1 MLRTNETDLPDV
13 HIFFKEDKSVV
24 NDLKKAWLVVYS
36 GLGVNLTLGVLYS
49 WSIIS
54 AALMD
59 NYGWSAT
66 QTQIPYM
73 LASAVF
79 ALTMVPGGK
88 LQDRLGPK
96 PVLLISSVLAGLGFI
111 LSGLNLT
118 VAGLALFF
126 GVVFG
131 LAMGFGYAS
140 PTPAA
145 VKWFHPEHRGLISG
159 IVVSGFGLAPV
170 YIAPLTSSL
179 IGVMG
184 LPATLITLG
193 IIFFLVVFSLSF
205 AISNPPPGFQRIELK
220 KRPAKVHQITAKDY
234 KVGEMVKTVQF
245 YLLWT
250 MFFFGTFAG
259 LLIIGQMSKIGL
271 EQASISNG
279 FLLVVVYAIFNFIGR
294 VTWGTVSDYLGRTV
308 TLLTMFLIQAIV
320 YFSFAAL
327 TNPVAL
333 LIGKSLVGFTFGGM
347 LAIFPVITA
356 DFYGMK
362 NLGVN
367 YGVMIT
373 AWGVG
378 GILGPLL
385 GGIARDIT
393 GGYEISYLVS
403 AVLSVAGAAI
413 SLLVRHPDRKSR

>member
-1 MLRTNETDLPDV
+1 VT
-13 HIFFKEDKSVV
+13 
-24 NDLKKAWLVVYS
+24 DLKKAWLVVYS

-54 AALMD
+54 AALID

-179 IGVMG
+179 IGVLG

-193 IIFFLVVFSLSF
+193 TIFFLVVFSLSF
-205 AISNPPPGFQRIELK
+205 VISNPPPGFQRIELK
-220 KRPAKVHQITAKDY
+220 KRPARVHQITAKDY
-234 KVGEMVKTVQF
+234 KVREMVKTVQF

-294 VTWGTVSDYLGRTV
+294 VTWGTVSDYLGRTI
-308 TLLTMFLIQAIV
+308 TLLTMFLIQAVV

-373 AWGVG
+373 AWGAG

-393 GGYEISYLVS
+393 GGYGISYLVS
-403 AVLSVAGAAI
+403 AILSIAGAAI
-413 SLLVRHPDRKSR
+413 SLLVRHPDRESRSLKQT

>member
-13 HIFFKEDKSVV
+13 HLFFKEDKSVV
-24 NDLKKAWLVVYS
+24 SDLKKAWLVVYS

-118 VAGLALFF
+118 VVGLALFF

-145 VKWFHPEHRGLISG
+145 VKWFHPEHRGLIS
-159 IVVSGFGLAPV
+159 A
-170 YIAPLTSSL
+170 
-179 IGVMG
+179 
-184 LPATLITLG
+184 
-193 IIFFLVVFSLSF
+193 
-205 AISNPPPGFQRIELK
+205 
-220 KRPAKVHQITAKDY
+220 
-234 KVGEMVKTVQF
+234 
-245 YLLWT
+245 
-250 MFFFGTFAG
+250 
-259 LLIIGQMSKIGL
+259 
-271 EQASISNG
+271 
-279 FLLVVVYAIFNFIGR
+279 
-294 VTWGTVSDYLGRTV
+294 
-308 TLLTMFLIQAIV
+308 
-320 YFSFAAL
+320 
-327 TNPVAL
+327 
-333 LIGKSLVGFTFGGM
+333 
-347 LAIFPVITA
+347 
-356 DFYGMK
+356 
-362 NLGVN
+362 
-367 YGVMIT
+367 
-373 AWGVG
+373 
-378 GILGPLL
+378 
-385 GGIARDIT
+385 
-393 GGYEISYLVS
+393 
-403 AVLSVAGAAI
+403 
-413 SLLVRHPDRKSR
+413 

>member
-1 MLRTNETDLPDV
+1 VT
-13 HIFFKEDKSVV
+13 
-24 NDLKKAWLVVYS
+24 DLKKAWLVVYS

-54 AALMD
+54 AALID

-179 IGVMG
+179 IGVLG

-193 IIFFLVVFSLSF
+193 TIFFLVVFSLSF
-205 AISNPPPGFQRIELK
+205 VISNPPPGFQRIELK
-220 KRPAKVHQITAKDY
+220 KRPARVHQITAKDY
-234 KVGEMVKTVQF
+234 KVREMVKTVQF

-294 VTWGTVSDYLGRTV
+294 VTWGTISDYLGRTI
-308 TLLTMFLIQAIV
+308 TLLTMFLIQAVV

-327 TNPVAL
+327 TSPVAL

-393 GGYEISYLVS
+393 GGYGISYLVS
-403 AVLSVAGAAI
+403 AILSIAGAAI
-413 SLLVRHPDRKSR
+413 SLLVRHPDRESRSLK

>member
-13 HIFFKEDKSVV
+13 HYFFKEDKSVV

-54 AALMD
+54 AALID

-118 VAGLALFF
+118 VAGLTLFF

-205 AISNPPPGFQRIELK
+205 TISNPPPGFQRIELK
-220 KRPAKVHQITAKDY
+220 RRPARAHQITAKDY
-234 KVGEMVKTVQF
+234 KVREMVKTVQF

-294 VTWGTVSDYLGRTV
+294 VTWGTVSDYLGRTI

>member
-1 MLRTNETDLPDV
+1 MT
-13 HIFFKEDKSVV
+13 
-24 NDLKKAWLVVYS
+24 DLKKAWLVVYS

-54 AALMD
+54 AALID

-118 VAGLALFF
+118 VAGLTLFF

-140 PTPAA
+140 PTPSA

-179 IGVMG
+179 IGLLG

-205 AISNPPPGFQRIELK
+205 TISNPPPGFRRIELK
-220 KRPAKVHQITAKDY
+220 RRPARAHQITAKDY
-234 KVGEMVKTVQF
+234 KVREMVKTVQF

-294 VTWGTVSDYLGRTV
+294 VTWGTISDYLGRTI
-308 TLLTMFLIQAIV
+308 TLLTMFLIQAVV

-327 TNPVAL
+327 SSPVAL
-333 LIGKSLVGFTFGGM
+333 LIGKSLVGLTFGGM
-347 LAIFPVITA
+347 LAPFPVITA

-393 GGYEISYLVS
+393 GGYGISYLVS
-403 AVLSVAGAAI
+403 AILSIAGAAI
-413 SLLVRHPDRKSR
+413 SLLVRHPDRESRSLK